1 MKKQILIG
9 AALLASSLTFA
20 QKDELKAA
28 EKALKSGNTV
38 EAKAALDQ
46 AQSAAIANPKY
57 AAQYYFLRGK
67 VYFDMASKGQDKLTS
82 ISEAAKAFDK
92 VVEVENGKGKYSVE
106 VEKMRTEAIN
116 LAVKTAQDTY
126 TAQDYETSFKAF
138 EQVYRLSPTDTLFLY
153 NASLVAVQSK
163 NYAQALDY
171 YLELKKI
178 GYDGSEVNFV
188 ATNKETGKEEVFP
201 NKSQRD
207 LMVKTGEYV
216 APKEKKTPSK
226 KGEIIK
232 NIALIYLNQGNTE
245 KALEAFAEAKQQFPD
260 DSSIIIN
267 EANIHLQLGNKDKF
281 KELMAEAASKN
292 PKNADLHYNIG
303 VINMEQG
310 NMEEARAAYL
320 RALEVD
326 PNYLNAI
333 LNYST
338 SYINEGNAVIDEM
351 NSLGNSKADIAKY
364 DKLKVK
370 KDDLF
375 KSGAKILEDYMA
387 KSGKK
392 YPEVLDQLKNIYGA
406 LGDNEN
412 YMRVKKLIEQ

>member
-1 MKKQILIG
+1 MQKLNNN
-9 AALLASSLTFA
+9 SLT
-20 QKDELKAA
+20 
-28 EKALKSGNTV
+28 
-38 EAKAALDQ
+38 
-46 AQSAAIANPKY
+46 
-57 AAQYYFLRGK
+57 
-67 VYFDMASKGQDKLTS
+67 
-82 ISEAAKAFDK
+82 
-92 VVEVENGKGKYSVE
+92 
-106 VEKMRTEAIN
+106 
-116 LAVKTAQDTY
+116 
-126 TAQDYETSFKAF
+126 
-138 EQVYRLSPTDTLFLY
+138 TLLF
-153 NASLVAVQSK
+153 
-163 NYAQALDY
+163 
-171 YLELKKI
+171 
-178 GYDGSEVNFV
+178 
-188 ATNKETGKEEVFP
+188 
-201 NKSQRD
+201 
-207 LMVKTGEYV
+207 
-216 APKEKKTPSK
+216 
-226 KGEIIK
+226 
-232 NIALIYLNQGNTE
+232 
-245 KALEAFAEAKQQFPD
+245 
-260 DSSIIIN
+260 IIN

-281 KELMAEAASKN
+281 KELMAEAASKD